1 MLTSPLFFFRH
12 TVFASTNECKTQRA
26 FREGLSETMWH
37 PCVIHVSSLIIDLCH
52 RGATI
57 KQQGLCPRTCVSS
70 SQVVKYWRNFVKP
83 HSSSCRTMRC
93 PPALACRTQIQ
104 KKRTVN
110 RTKKGTFLCFSTA
123 NRPMFFQKMW
133 ISCEKRLIHRG
144 EITTKLESWMW
155 HWADKIDK
163 IKQLL
168 CRWNTK
174 ISHCRCSRDEV

>member
-1 MLTSPLFFFRH
+1 MSAKPSAPSGKDCQKQCDILVWFMSHPWLLTFATVAPPLNSKVCAPGPVCRH
-12 TVFASTNECKTQRA
+12 PRLSNTDGTLSNLTAARA
-26 FREGLSETMWH
+26 EPWGVLRHWH
-37 PCVIHVSSLIIDLCH
+37 AARKSKKKK
-52 RGATI
+52 G
-57 KQQGLCPRTCVSS
+57 KQN
-70 SQVVKYWRNFVKP
+70 KERNFF
-83 HSSSCRTMRC
+83 M
-93 PPALACRTQIQ
+93 L
-104 KKRTVN
+104 
-110 RTKKGTFLCFSTA
+110 STA